1 MPMLKTKWGH
11 TAIAKR
17 VDDYLLY
24 GKKSEREKGIE
35 NYLGGAS
42 RALATDLINIWQR
55 PDQTWGEAMDDARKG
70 LYRRDNAR
78 TFAHIVLSPD
88 KNDDVTLE
96 QMRDLATTWAEEF
109 FGMDDPAICAAQV
122 AIVYH
127 DDNAREIMHAHII
140 VNNVN
145 LSPEGAGKSI
155 RPTAKQWREMTSRAQ
170 ELAWERGMRGFDAS
184 RKSVDAKHADRT
196 ELRGRAQKSERPTLA
211 ERNMGKD
218 GRRSWKQEIREA
230 IQVACNVSSTP
241 EQVIAHLERAGI
253 VCEPRRAKGV
263 EPGSDFIFYYPQP
276 GVPLEQNKKR
286 VSGARLGRRCTR
298 QGMVEQIRM
307 SAYRR
312 WAIEDRNDAG
322 LADALVGYFRSD
334 ENISLDDLS
343 ASFNAVN
350 ILKVTTRDEAAKKLA
365 VERAHL
371 DKLKASGRPTTDCE
385 NHIKWLDAA
394 VRTSAWI
401 PETFASS
408 KTAQARAAAGDRLD
422 RDMKAA
428 LARGERITLDVKVER
443 GYRLTKEEHAKLSKR
458 PALLREWKE
467 NRKYGLEGRKRAG
480 SSKSTTGTYQ
490 TQGRA
495 QSASERSRGGRAR

>member
-1 MPMLKTKWGH
+1 MPMLKTIWGH
-11 TAIAKR
+11 TAIAKHI
-17 VDDYLLY
+17 DDYLLY

-96 QMRDLATTWAEEF
+96 QMRDLATMWAEEF
-109 FGMDDPAICAAQV
+109 FGMDDPVICPAQV

-127 DDNAREIMHAHII
+127 NDNAHEIMHAHIV
-140 VNNVN
+140 VNNLN
-145 LSPEGAGKSI
+145 LADCGAVDI
-155 RPTAKQWREMTSRAQ
+155 DPHQWKQMTSRAQ

-230 IQVACNVSSTP
+230 IQVACNVASTP

-350 ILKVTTRDEAAKKLA
+350 ILKVTTREEAAKKLVA
-365 VERAHL
+365 ERAHL

-385 NHIKWLDAA
+385 NHIKWLDA
-394 VRTSAWI
+394 VIRTAAWVPDTWQNSA
-401 PETFASS
+401 
-408 KTAQARAAAGDRLD
+408 TAQTKRRVDVEQTKKE
-422 RDMKAA
+422 M
-428 LARGERITLDVKVER
+428 RGERIPLSEKVER
-443 GYRLTKEEHAKLSKR
+443 GYRLTKEEYEKLSKK
-458 PALLREWKE
+458 PALFREWQA
-467 NRKYGLEGRKRAG
+467 NRRAAEHERKRAG
-480 SSKSTTGTYQ
+480 SSKSMTGTNQ
-490 TQGRA
+490 SQRRSDVGTSRARQGR
-495 QSASERSRGGRAR
+495 QRSRDD

>member
-24 GKKSEREKGIE
+24 GTRSEREKGIE

-42 RALATDLINIWQR
+42 RALATDLINVWTSSGE
-55 PDQTWGEAMDDARKG
+55 TWGEAMDDAREG
-70 LYRRDNAR
+70 LYRQSNAR

-96 QMRDLATTWAEEF
+96 QMRDLATTWVEEF
-109 FGMDDPAICAAQV
+109 FGMDDPVICPAQV

-127 DDNAREIMHAHII
+127 DDNAHEIMHAHII

-155 RPTAKQWREMTSRAQ
+155 RPTAKQWRQMTSRAQ

-211 ERNMGKD
+211 ERNMRKD

-263 EPGSDFIFYYPQP
+263 ESGSDFIFYYPQP

-334 ENISLDDLS
+334 EKIGLDDLS

-350 ILKVTTRDEAAKKLA
+350 ILKVTTRDEAAKRLA
-365 VERAHL
+365 AERAHL

>member
-24 GKKSEREKGIE
+24 GTRSEREKGIE

-42 RALATDLINIWQR
+42 RALATDLINVWTS
-55 PDQTWGEAMDDARKG
+55 PGETWGEAMDDAREG
-70 LYRRDNAR
+70 LYRQSNAR

-96 QMRDLATTWAEEF
+96 QMRDLATTWVEEF
-109 FGMDDPAICAAQV
+109 FGMDDPVICPAQV

-127 DDNAREIMHAHII
+127 DDNAHEIMHAHII

-155 RPTAKQWREMTSRAQ
+155 RPTAKQWRQMTSRAQ

-211 ERNMGKD
+211 ERNMRKD

-334 ENISLDDLS
+334 EKISLDDLS

-350 ILKVTTRDEAAKKLA
+350 ILKVTTRDEAAKRLA
-365 VERAHL
+365 AERAHL

-428 LARGERITLDVKVER
+428 LARGERIALDVKVER